1 MKSGLRRML
10 NQGPPVPMAAQA
22 SSRTFPLRLLGG
34 GASAEAYM
42 GAFGAVGTI
51 HGMFSLLA
59 RSTAR
64 CEWRLYRKT
73 TDARVRYST
82 TEVGSDQ
89 RTEVVQHQALKVWG
103 RPNPFWTG
111 FTFRELS
118 QLYLDC
124 TGEMPWVVG
133 RVPGTTIP
141 ETIWTVRPDRL
152 EPVPSPQ
159 TYLAGYVYTG
169 PNDEKVPLQP
179 DEVIF
184 TKLPNPLDPYHGLGP
199 VQAMLVD
206 ADASKYSAQWNRNFF
221 LNGATPG
228 GVIQA
233 PEKLTDE
240 EFEEFSKQWR
250 EQHQGVSR
258 AHHVAL
264 LENMTWVQNAI
275 TQRDMDFANLR
286 NMSRDVM
293 RETVGIHK
301 VMLGV
306 SDDVN
311 RANAQT
317 GEEVF
322 ESWQVVPRLDR
333 VKDTLNNYFLPLF
346 GTAGQGVE
354 FDYVTPVP
362 ENREQDNQELLSKA
376 QAALFLV
383 QAGYDLSDV
392 LEVVGLP
399 EMDAAGTEEPGEQP
413 GGGDGDTA
421 GSQSSQTPIPGETVA
436 QNVAL
441 LRQMWAFNEVMQ

>member
-1 MKSGLRRML
+1 
-10 NQGPPVPMAAQA
+10 
-22 SSRTFPLRLLGG
+22 
-34 GASAEAYM
+34 
-42 GAFGAVGTI
+42 
-51 HGMFSLLA
+51 
-59 RSTAR
+59 
-64 CEWRLYRKT
+64 
-73 TDARVRYST
+73 
-82 TEVGSDQ
+82 
-89 RTEVVQHQALKVWG
+89 
-103 RPNPFWTG
+103 
-111 FTFRELS
+111 
-118 QLYLDC
+118 
-124 TGEMPWVVG
+124 
-133 RVPGTTIP
+133 
-141 ETIWTVRPDRL
+141 
-152 EPVPSPQ
+152 
-159 TYLAGYVYTG
+159 
-169 PNDEKVPLQP
+169 
-179 DEVIF
+179 
-184 TKLPNPLDPYHGLGP
+184 
-199 VQAMLVD
+199 
-206 ADASKYSAQWNRNFF
+206 
-221 LNGATPG
+221 
-228 GVIQA
+228 
-233 PEKLTDE
+233 
-240 EFEEFSKQWR
+240 
-250 EQHQGVSR
+250 
-258 AHHVAL
+258 
-264 LENMTWVQNAI
+264 
-275 TQRDMDFANLR
+275 
-286 NMSRDVM
+286 VM

-413 GGGDGDTA
+413 GGGDGTTA